1 MTSESSQTVANPAAP
16 MFCPL
21 IDVGLIEVSGS
32 DAEAFL
38 NAQLSRDVSATEPL
52 RATLAGWHDARGR
65 VLAVMWVLWTGENW
79 LLLVKGAD
87 IEALLRRLSMYV
99 LRADVCLR
107 NASEDWRVAAV
118 VGTTDALEETL
129 FARLGKRAGDAV
141 AGADGTHAIRI
152 GPRLAYVAATGRNL
166 QALMDLFSVG
176 IAEEASLKEIRLG
189 LVSLVPELAAR
200 YTAHMLNLDRLGAVS
215 FDKGCYPGQ
224 EIIAR
229 TQNLGSAKRRLSR
242 YNAPLKEVPAV
253 GSMLLDAGGIRVGEV
268 VRAAVCDD
276 LGIELLAVV
285 RVDAASG
292 PVYCAGTDGIPL
304 VRRHL
309 ACQENV

>member
-1 MTSESSQTVANPAAP
+1 MV
-16 MFCPL
+16 
-21 IDVGLIEVSGS
+21 DVGLIEVAGG

-38 NAQLSRDVSATEPL
+38 NAQLSQNVCATEPL
-52 RATLAGWHDARGR
+52 RATLAGWHDAKGR
-65 VLAVMWVLWTGENW
+65 VLAVLWALWTGDRW

-99 LRADVCLR
+99 LRADVRLR
-107 NASEDWRVAAV
+107 DASEGWRAAAV
-118 VGTTDALEETL
+118 VGSTDASEETL
-129 FARLGKRAGDAV
+129 FATLGKRPGDAV
-141 AGADGTHAIRI
+141 AGADKAYAFRI
-152 GPRLAYVAATGRNL
+152 GPKLAYVAAPGRSL
-166 QALMDLFSVG
+166 QAIQDLLTVG
-176 IAEEASLKEIRLG
+176 SAEEASLKEIRLG

-242 YNAPLKEVPAV
+242 YSGPLEQVPAV
-253 GSMLLDAGGIRVGEV
+253 GSALLDAGGIRVGEV
-268 VRAAVCDD
+268 VRSASCNDR
-276 LGIELLAVV
+276 GIELLAVV
-285 RVDAASG
+285 RLDAASG
-292 PVYCAGTDGIPL
+292 QVYCAGAEGNPL

-309 ACQENV
+309 ASQEHL